1 MGISNNSKIVYVNY
15 NKVVLLTNIIDINT
29 SIGMFLIVN
38 VDSLYGIYIYSHTIL
53 QLNISTKIFIQVH

>member
-15 NKVVLLTNIIDINT
+15 NKVVLLTNIIDINI